1 MEEKTA
7 RLISV
12 LFHPLLMPTYAAI
25 LLFNIPSHFN
35 FVLPLNYQYLVPAF
49 VFATT
54 FMISA
59 LFMLIYLK
67 MGLVKSLEMNDR
79 KERILP
85 LITMAGIYYLTYYL
99 LKQGPVPTLFNF
111 FMLGATLL
119 VLISLLVNY
128 LTKISIH
135 MVAMGG
141 IFGTF
146 AGLAIAFHYDLW
158 FTLFML
164 ALAAGLTGF
173 ARLKLKAHTETQ
185 VYVGFGLG
193 VAVMIGLFLFV

>member
-1 MEEKTA
+1 MEEKSA
-7 RLISV
+7 HLISI
-12 LFHPLLMPTYAAI
+12 LFHPLLMPTYAAL

-35 FVLPLNYQYLVPAF
+35 FALPLNYEYLVPAF
-49 VFATT
+49 VFSTT
-54 FMISA
+54 FLISA

-67 MGLVKSLEMNDR
+67 MGMVKSLEMKDR

-99 LKQGPVPTLFNF
+99 LKQGSIPTLFNF
-111 FMLGATLL
+111 FMLGATML

-146 AGLAIAFHYDLW
+146 AGLAIGFHYDLW
-158 FTLFML
+158 LILFIL
-164 ALAAGLTGF
+164 ALASGLTGF
-173 ARLKLKAHTETQ
+173 ARLKLNAHTEAQ
-185 VYVGFGLG
+185 VYTGFALG
-193 VAVMIGLFLFV
+193 VFVMMGLFLFV

>member
-1 MEEKTA
+1 MEIKAA

-12 LFHPLLMPTYAAI
+12 LFHPLLMPTYASL

-35 FVLPLNYQYLVPAF
+35 FSLPESYRYLVPAF
-49 VFATT
+49 VFVTT
-54 FMISA
+54 FVFSA
-59 LFMLIYLK
+59 LIIFIYFK
-67 MGLVKSLEMNDR
+67 MGIVKSLEMKNR

-111 FMLGATLL
+111 FMLGTTML

-128 LTKISIH
+128 LEKISIH

-141 IFGTF
+141 MVGAF
-146 AGLAIAFHYDLW
+146 AGLAIGFHYDLW
-158 FTLFML
+158 LILFIL
-164 ALAAGLTGF
+164 ALASGLTGF
-173 ARLKLKAHTETQ
+173 ARLKLQAHTEAQ
-185 VYVGFGLG
+185 VYSGFALG
-193 VAVMIGLFLFV
+193 VLGMMGLFLFV

>member
-1 MEEKTA
+1 MEEKAA
-7 RLISV
+7 RIISV
-12 LFHPLLMPTYAAI
+12 LFHPLLMPTYAAL
-25 LLFNIPSHFN
+25 LLFHIPSHFN

-54 FMISA
+54 FLISA
-59 LFMLIYLK
+59 LLMLIYLK
-67 MGLVKSLEMNDR
+67 MGMIKSLEMNDR

-99 LKQGPVPTLFNF
+99 LKQGSIPTLFNF
-111 FMLGATLL
+111 FMLGATML
-119 VLISLLVNY
+119 VLLSLLVNY

-146 AGLAIAFHYDLW
+146 AGLAISFHYDLRLI
-158 FTLFML
+158 LFLL

-173 ARLKLKAHTETQ
+173 ARLKLNAHNQVQ
-185 VYVGFGLG
+185 VYTGFGLG
-193 VAVMIGLFLFV
+193 VLVMLGLFLFV